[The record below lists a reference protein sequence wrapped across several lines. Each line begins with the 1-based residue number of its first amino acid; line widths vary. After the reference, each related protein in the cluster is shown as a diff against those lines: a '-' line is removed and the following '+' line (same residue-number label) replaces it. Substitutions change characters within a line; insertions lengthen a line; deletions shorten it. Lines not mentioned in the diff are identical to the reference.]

1 MMWAMETQPSFP
13 DVPAHEAADRL
24 GAAFSLGVQ
33 CMQAGD
39 QDGAIAAFRAALALA
54 PGLVAAH
61 LNLGLLLERGHPGQA
76 EAHLRAAVAADPFS
90 ALASQHLGAMLAG
103 QKRFEEAEQIYRAA
117 LALAP
122 EVPALLSNLGVL
134 LACTGRE
141 AQAMACYRA
150 ALAAA
155 PDFNSAHFNIAYLL
169 LRNGDYAAG
178 WRELEHR
185 SWYARLAAHFA
196 FPRWQ
201 GEPLQGKRLLIG
213 VEAGHGD
220 MIQFCRY
227 APLAKQAGAAHVGI
241 VCHSG
246 LKRLFTGLEGID
258 AVFGVEDA
266 LPATGWDYWVPPLSM
281 PGLFGTR
288 LDHLPASLPYL
299 HAVSASAAVRE
310 CMAALDGSADG
321 QRDAVTTRSPAMRPL
336 RVGLAWQGNPLFEND
351 GERSLASLAILAP
364 LAEID
369 GVEWFSLQKGAGEL
383 GRIDPLPAGGPT
395 PCAYRFPG
403 TATACITDLAPC
415 IADFADTAALIGT
428 LDLVIAVDTAV
439 AHLSGAM
446 GRPCWVLLPAF
457 KPDWRWLKE
466 REDSPWYPGV
476 MRLFRQQEAGSWTD
490 VVASLK
496 LALRA
501 KVAEL
506 RGRALN

>member
-1 MMWAMETQPSFP
+1 
-13 DVPAHEAADRL
+13 
-24 GAAFSLGVQ
+24 
-33 CMQAGD
+33 
-39 QDGAIAAFRAALALA
+39 
-54 PGLVAAH
+54 
-61 LNLGLLLERGHPGQA
+61 
-76 EAHLRAAVAADPFS
+76 
-90 ALASQHLGAMLAG
+90 
-103 QKRFEEAEQIYRAA
+103 
-117 LALAP
+117 
-122 EVPALLSNLGVL
+122 
-134 LACTGRE
+134 
-141 AQAMACYRA
+141 
-150 ALAAA
+150 
-155 PDFNSAHFNIAYLL
+155 
-169 LRNGDYAAG
+169 
-178 WRELEHR
+178 
-185 SWYARLAAHFA
+185 
-196 FPRWQ
+196 
-201 GEPLQGKRLLIG
+201 
-213 VEAGHGD
+213 
-220 MIQFCRY
+220 
-227 APLAKQAGAAHVGI
+227 
-241 VCHSG
+241 
-246 LKRLFTGLEGID
+246 
-258 AVFGVEDA
+258 
-266 LPATGWDYWVPPLSM
+266 
-281 PGLFGTR
+281 
-288 LDHLPASLPYL
+288 
-299 HAVSASAAVRE
+299 
-310 CMAALDGSADG
+310 
-321 QRDAVTTRSPAMRPL
+321 MRPL

>member
-1 MMWAMETQPSFP
+1 MWAMQTQPSFS
-13 DVPAHEAADRL
+13 DAAAGDAADRL
-24 GAAFSLGVQ
+24 GKSFALGVQ

-39 QDGAIAAFRAALALA
+39 RDGAIAAFRAALALA

-61 LNLGLLLERGHPGQA
+61 LNLGLLLERGHPDQA
-76 EAHLRAAVAADPFS
+76 EAHLRAAVAADPLS

-117 LALAP
+117 LALEPAA
-122 EVPALLSNLGVL
+122 PALLSNLGVL
-134 LACTGRE
+134 LACTGQE

-155 PDFNSAHFNIAYLL
+155 PDFSSAHFNIAYLL
-169 LRNGDYAAG
+169 LRDGDYAAG

-185 SWYARLAAHFA
+185 TWYARLAGHFA

-201 GEPLQGKRLLIG
+201 GEPLHGKRLLIG
-213 VEAGHGD
+213 AEAGHGD

-227 APLAKQAGAAHVGI
+227 APLAKQAGAAQLGI
-241 VCHSG
+241 VCHGG
-246 LKRLFTGLEGID
+246 LKRLFAGVEGID
-258 AVFGVEDA
+258 AVFAVEDA

-288 LDHLPASLPYL
+288 LDNIPAALPYL

-310 CMAALDGSADG
+310 CMAALDGSAEG
-321 QRDAVTTRSPAMRPL
+321 ERDAVTTSAPAMRPL

-364 LAEID
+364 LAGID

-383 GRIDPLPAGGPT
+383 GRIDPSPADGLD
-395 PCAYRFPG
+395 PCRHRFPG

-428 LDLVIAVDTAV
+428 LDLVITVDTAV
-439 AHLSGAM
+439 AHLTGAL

-476 MRLFRQQEAGSWTD
+476 MRLFHQQKAGSWD
-490 VVASLK
+490 EVVASLQ
-496 LALRA
+496 LALRE
-501 KVAEL
+501 KVAQ
-506 RGRALN
+506 RSGRALS